1 MNTAEKL
8 QAAIS
13 GEARPV
19 LVEFYADWCPHCQ
32 RMMPIVDQLRQEVGG
47 KADIIQIDGDKNSG
61 LMEKYHARVY
71 PTWILFKD
79 GQEAWRDS
87 GDKPLS
93 ELKDMIDRFA

>member
-47 KADIIQIDGDKNSG
+47 KADIIQIDGDKNPD
-61 LMEKYHARVY
+61 LMEKISRTRLSHLDSFQGRTGSMARQRRQ
-71 PTWILFKD
+71 TA
-79 GQEAWRDS
+79 QRT
-87 GDKPLS
+87 
-93 ELKDMIDRFA
+93 

>member
-47 KADIIQIDGDKNSG
+47 KADIIQIDGDKNPD
-61 LMEKYHARVY
+61 LMEKYHARV
-71 PTWILFKD
+71 
-79 GQEAWRDS
+79 
-87 GDKPLS
+87 
-93 ELKDMIDRFA
+93 

>member
-47 KADIIQIDGDKNSG
+47 KADIIQIDGDKNPN